1 MPPSPPLL
9 ADLIPLTHRYHN
21 AGIIVFAVI
30 STHFVTLFGGGWG
43 WMIVILAVCTT
54 YYETSIKRVRRN
66 VRDDMAREVAKK
78 GLKTEVESAAWIN
91 SFRQS
96 CDFLSPPGRS

>member
-1 MPPSPPLL
+1 MV
-9 ADLIPLTHRYHN
+9 
-21 AGIIVFAVI
+21 IV
-30 STHFVTLFGGGWG
+30 
-43 WMIVILAVCTT
+43 LAVCTT

-91 SFRQS
+91 SFRQFCLWLIKRAKLTLALYRQS
-96 CDFLSPPGRS
+96 SASGSSMNRFSLPPS